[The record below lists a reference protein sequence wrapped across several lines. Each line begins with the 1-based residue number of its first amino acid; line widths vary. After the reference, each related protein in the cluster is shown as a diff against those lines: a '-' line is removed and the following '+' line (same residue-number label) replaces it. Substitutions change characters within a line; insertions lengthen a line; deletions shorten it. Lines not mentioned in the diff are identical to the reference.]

1 MNFLF
6 QNEIARG
13 ILGRFVGFALLAVG
27 CLVAMSC
34 DSDRSDF
41 HSSVR
46 EMEEIS
52 EEIELKIQQT
62 LPQSREVQVE
72 CAVFE
77 NSWAIQILVRGL
89 LPEDLDQLHELVS
102 SHLAAQEKRELWV
115 LYLSDVLVVGDRI
128 IERSPGTKEVL
139 ATRFLTKDGRWE
151 ENAPRGTL
159 LSDPQIPDH

>member
-6 QNEIARG
+6 QNERVRG
-13 ILGRFVGFALLAVG
+13 IFGSFVWSALLAVG
-27 CLVAMSC
+27 CLATTSC
-34 DSDRSDF
+34 ESDRRDF

-46 EMEEIS
+46 DMEEIS
-52 EEIELKIQQT
+52 DEIELKIQQT

-72 CAVFE
+72 YAIFE

-102 SHLAAQEKRELWV
+102 SHLAAQEKREFWV

-128 IERSPGTKEVL
+128 IERPPGTMELL
-139 ATRFLTKDGRWE
+139 ATRFLNKDGKWVE
-151 ENAPRGTL
+151 SAPRGTL
-159 LSDPQIPDH
+159 ISDPEIPGK